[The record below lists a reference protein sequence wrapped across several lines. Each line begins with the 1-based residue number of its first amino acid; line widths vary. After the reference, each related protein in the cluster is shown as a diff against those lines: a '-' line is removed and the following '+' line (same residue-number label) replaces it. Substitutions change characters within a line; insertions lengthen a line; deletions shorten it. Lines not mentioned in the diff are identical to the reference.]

1 MRVMLLL
8 RGIAAVVLFLWPSA
22 IGDFGLWA
30 QVPGKPGDVGIYLYP
45 AGDSI
50 PSSLVTRL
58 ELRWGPKHS
67 DAQWSRLDAYKA
79 DGRRFRVW
87 LLTRR
92 SPARTA
98 GQGESPIQ
106 RYLLQEGNEK
116 AVEYQNQFT
125 GNAVLPSHGF
135 WPHQRPKAPN
145 TAQSSFV
152 FPPKVSFLGHGFDL
166 ESIGVEEPFQI
177 PTAKIL
183 RLPCDLEIGAKRDRR
198 DRREARRF
206 DGDPVELFRYEPADY
221 PERIGHGQ
229 TTFNTPADQVDF
241 VRRESV
247 FYCGDDPLSM
257 RYPECLFRSNYLG
270 PNPDFLDEPAV
281 RTSFAL
287 QAALK
292 EGRLPAS
299 ELTISRVLER
309 FQAEFERA
317 NGAAGPLQLQK
328 ALEARRDVSLGQMQG
343 ASWNVWSWETLISSG
358 AYQLCAA
365 GKGGPGAIVYE
376 GRGAVNR
383 DLPLFNSSTGAQFS
397 TVDAQA
403 WLDIVYGMLRGA
415 ARLSGKRWGISIYG
429 QFERAEVY
437 RALSY
442 GYECGA
448 SFFLFWMGSGEHHV
462 PYEEQLALSRFIGE
476 YARQRPDRNVD
487 RLRKMAEVLI
497 LFPAGYTLL
506 SKEPMWWLPPLHYEK
521 KNKHGLKYR
530 EVLARVAAEMERCYR
545 EGVCYDLA
553 WDLEGFLGSASNDL
567 NTSELKGYREVI
579 RVCEDGRVIVQNDS
593 REEVFYKPRWPSRPK
608 GKAPGLKISLSR
620 EEGKAPMT
628 LVAHAEVTEHQSP
641 VHFTPAHDEKGVWRN
656 TKVIWQLYGPGP
668 DDFAQLSD
676 QYDVRTGLLPLEL
689 NKAGVYRLR
698 ASVVDRAGRSTVQWK
713 RIIVKPKKNIAAKSN
728 PASSPSPQPH
738 LPDSPDELTK
748 ATNETLL
755 DNLSNTKL
763 TVIGF

>member
-1 MRVMLLL
+1 MLLH
-8 RGIAAVVLFLWPSA
+8 RRIATVVLFLWPSVT
-22 IGDFGLWA
+22 GNFVSWA
-30 QVPGKPGDVGIYLYP
+30 QVPGRPGDVGVYRYP
-45 AGDSI
+45 AGDSV

-67 DAQWSRLDAYKA
+67 EAQWSRMDAYKA

-87 LLTRR
+87 LLTRN

-98 GQGESPIQ
+98 GQEESPIK
-106 RYLLQEGNEK
+106 RYLFQEGGEK
-116 AVEYQNQFT
+116 PVEYQNQFT

-135 WPHQRPKAPN
+135 WSHQLPKAPDI
-145 TAQSSFV
+145 AQSGFV
-152 FPPKVSFLGHGFDL
+152 FPPKVFFLGHAFDL
-166 ESIGVEEPFQI
+166 ESVGIEEPFKI
-177 PTAKIL
+177 PLAKLL

-206 DGDPVELFRYEPADY
+206 DGDPVDLTRYEPADY

-229 TTFNTPADQVDF
+229 TTFNVPADQVGF

-270 PNPDFLDEPAV
+270 PSPDFIDEPAA

-292 EGRLPAS
+292 EGRPPAS

-309 FQAEFERA
+309 FRAEFEKA
-317 NGAAGPLQLQK
+317 KGASGSIQLQK
-328 ALEARRDVSLGQMQG
+328 VLASRPDVSLGRMKG
-343 ASWNVWSWETLISSG
+343 SLWDVWSWETLISSG
-358 AYQLCAA
+358 AYQLCAT
-365 GKGGPGAIVYE
+365 GEGGPAAIVYE
-376 GRGAVNR
+376 GREAANR

-397 TVDAQA
+397 TADAQA
-403 WLDIVYGMLRGA
+403 WLDMVYGMLRGA

-429 QFERAEVY
+429 QFERAEAY
-437 RALSY
+437 RALCY

-448 SFFLFWMGSGEHHV
+448 SFFLFWTGARGHHV
-462 PYEEQLALSRFIGE
+462 PYEEQLAWSRFIRE
-476 YARQRPDRNVD
+476 YARQHPDRDVG

-497 LFPAGYTLL
+497 FFPAGYTLL

-530 EVLARVAAEMERCYR
+530 EVLARVAAEIERCYR

-553 WDLEGFLGSASNDL
+553 WDWEGFWRNGSNDL
-567 NTSELKGYREVI
+567 KTPELKGYREVV
-579 RVCEDGRVIVQNDS
+579 RVCEDGRVIVQKGS
-593 REEVFYKPRWPSRPK
+593 REKVFYEPRWPRRPK
-608 GKAPGLKISLSR
+608 GKAPVLKISLSK

-641 VHFTPAHDEKGVWRN
+641 VHFTSAHDEKGVWRN

-668 DDFAQLSD
+668 DDFAQLSERHD
-676 QYDVRTGLLPLEL
+676 AKTGLLPLEL

-698 ASVVDRAGRSTVQWK
+698 ASVVDRAGRSTVRWK
-713 RIIVKPKKNIAAKSN
+713 RIAVKPRENIAVESN
-728 PASSPSPQPH
+728 PESSPPSQH
-738 LPDSPDELTK
+738 CSPDSLVRADEST
-748 ATNETLL
+748 
-755 DNLSNTKL
+755 
-763 TVIGF
+763 

>member
-1 MRVMLLL
+1 MLLP
-8 RGIAAVVLFLWPSA
+8 RQIAAAVLFLWPSLP
-22 IGDFGLWA
+22 GDFGLWA
-30 QVPGKPGDVGIYLYP
+30 QVPGRPGDVGIYRYP
-45 AGDSI
+45 AGDLV

-58 ELRWGPKHS
+58 ELRWGSKHS

-92 SPARTA
+92 SPSRTA
-98 GQGESPIQ
+98 GQEESPIQ

-135 WPHQRPKAPN
+135 WSHQRPKAQDP
-145 TAQSSFV
+145 AQSSFV
-152 FPPKVSFLGHGFDL
+152 FPKKVFFLGHAFDL
-166 ESIGVEEPFQI
+166 ESIGIEEPFKI
-177 PTAKIL
+177 PSAKLL

-206 DGDPVELFRYEPADY
+206 DGDPVELARYEPADY

-229 TTFNTPADQVDF
+229 TTFNTPADQVGF

-247 FYCGDDPLSM
+247 FYCGDDPLLM

-270 PNPDFLDEPAV
+270 PSLDFLDEPAV

-299 ELTISRVLER
+299 ELTISRVLEH
-309 FQAEFERA
+309 FQTEFERA
-317 NGAAGPLQLQK
+317 IGASGPIQLQK
-328 ALEARRDVSLGQMQG
+328 ALAARQDVSLGRMKG
-343 ASWNVWSWETLISSG
+343 LSWNAWSWETLISSG
-358 AYQLCAA
+358 AYQLRAA
-365 GKGGPGAIVYE
+365 GKEGPAAIVYE
-376 GRGAVNR
+376 GRGAANR

-397 TVDAQA
+397 TMDAQA
-403 WLDIVYGMLRGA
+403 WLDMVYGMLRGA

-448 SFFLFWMGSGEHHV
+448 SFFLFWTGGGGHHV
-462 PYEEQLALSRFIGE
+462 PYEEQLDLSRFLRE
-476 YARQRPDRNVD
+476 YARQHPDRNVD
-487 RLRKMAEVLI
+487 RLREMAEVLI

-553 WDLEGFLGSASNDL
+553 WDWEGFLGSESNDL
-567 NTSELKGYREVI
+567 NRPEWKGYREVV
-579 RVCEDGRVIVQNDS
+579 RVCEDGRVIVQKDS
-593 REEVFYKPRWPSRPK
+593 REKIFYEPRWPRRPK

-641 VHFTPAHDEKGVWRN
+641 VHFTPCHDENGVWRN

-668 DDFAQLSD
+668 DDFAQLSERHD
-676 QYDVRTGLLPLEL
+676 AKTGLLPLEL
-689 NKAGVYRLR
+689 DKAGVYRLR

-713 RIIVKPKKNIAAKSN
+713 RIIVKPKETIAVEPN
-728 PASSPSPQPH
+728 PPSPLSPQHCPS
-738 LPDSPDELTK
+738 DS
-748 ATNETLL
+748 L
-755 DNLSNTKL
+755 DPVDKSD
-763 TVIGF
+763 

>member
-1 MRVMLLL
+1 MLSH
-8 RGIAAVVLFLWPSA
+8 RRIATFVLFLWSSVP
-22 IGDFGLWA
+22 GDFGLWA
-30 QVPGKPGDVGIYLYP
+30 QVPGKPGDVGIYRYP
-45 AGDSI
+45 AGDSV

-67 DAQWSRLDAYKA
+67 NTQWSRLDAYKA

-87 LLTRR
+87 LLARR
-92 SPARTA
+92 SLAGTA
-98 GQGESPIQ
+98 GQEAFPIK
-106 RYLLQEGNEK
+106 RYLFQEGSEK
-116 AVEYQNQFT
+116 PVEYQNQFT
-125 GNAVLPSHGF
+125 GDAVLPSHGF
-135 WPHQRPKAPN
+135 WRYQLPRAPDI
-145 TAQSSFV
+145 AQSGFV
-152 FPPKVSFLGHGFDL
+152 FPKKVSFLGHAFNL
-166 ESIGVEEPFQI
+166 ESVGVEEPFQI
-177 PTAKIL
+177 PPAKIL
-183 RLPCDLEIGAKRDRR
+183 RLPCNLEVGAKRDRR
-198 DRREARRF
+198 DRRELRRF
-206 DGDPVELFRYEPADY
+206 DGEPVDLIRYEPADY

-229 TTFNTPADQVDF
+229 TTFNAPADQVRF

-270 PNPDFLDEPAV
+270 PSPDFLDEPAA

-287 QAALK
+287 QASLK

-299 ELTISRVLER
+299 ELTIPRVLKR
-309 FQAEFERA
+309 FQAEFGKAKRA
-317 NGAAGPLQLQK
+317 SRTLQLQK
-328 ALEARRDVSLGQMQG
+328 LLASRPDVSLGMMKG
-343 ASWNVWSWETLISSG
+343 ALWDAWSWETLISSG

-365 GKGGPGAIVYE
+365 GKGGPAAIVYE
-376 GRGAVNR
+376 GREAVNR
-383 DLPLFNSSTGAQFS
+383 DLPLFNSGTGAQFS
-397 TVDAQA
+397 TADAQA
-403 WLDIVYGMLRGA
+403 WLDMVYGMLRGA

-429 QFERAEVY
+429 QFERAEAY
-437 RALSY
+437 QALCY

-448 SFFLFWMGSGEHHV
+448 SFFLFWTGAEEHHV
-462 PYEEQLALSRFIGE
+462 PYEEQLALSRFITE
-476 YARQRPDRNVD
+476 YARQHPDRNVD

-545 EGVCYDLA
+545 EGICYDLA
-553 WDLEGFLGSASNDL
+553 WDWEGFLEIGSNAMKPP
-567 NTSELKGYREVI
+567 ELKGYREVI
-579 RVCEDGRVIVQNDS
+579 RVCEDGRVIVQKDLK
-593 REEVFYKPRWPSRPK
+593 EEVFYEPRWPKRPK

-620 EEGKAPMT
+620 DEGQSPMT

-668 DDFAQLSD
+668 DDFAHLSERH
-676 QYDVRTGLLPLEL
+676 DVKTGLLPLEL
-689 NKAGVYRLR
+689 DKAGVYRLR

-713 RIIVKPKKNIAAKSN
+713 RIIVKPRKNIAIEPN

-738 LPDSPDELTK
+738 LPDSSDRADES
-748 ATNETLL
+748 
-755 DNLSNTKL
+755 D
-763 TVIGF
+763 